1 MAPLSY
7 YGLSFNPFDKQAV
20 RERGRFLS
28 AGLKEMASRL
38 DYLKDSRGIGVFT
51 ASPGMGKSF
60 ALRCF
65 ASGLNPSLYHMEYI
79 CLSTVSV
86 MEFYRQF
93 CSVPGVEGR
102 GGKPGMFKAIQ
113 GQVYSLYEEKRQPLL
128 LAVDEA
134 QYLSTGILNDIKMLM
149 NHGYDSLN
157 CFTLVLCGEPHLN
170 RILRRPVHGALRQR
184 ITVHYNFVGLSDSEV
199 AQYISHKTTCAG
211 GAQAILDSA
220 ALCAV
225 HSHSNGNPRLIDN
238 LMTDALTLGSQ
249 MDKKT
254 IDAEAILAAVAGQN
268 LM

>member
-1 MAPLSY
+1 MTPLAY

-20 RERGRFLS
+20 REKDRFLS
-28 AGLKEMASRL
+28 ADLKEMTSRL

-60 ALRCF
+60 ALR
-65 ASGLNPSLYHMEYI
+65 I

-93 CSVPGVEGR
+93 CSVLGLEDR

-113 GQVYSLYEEKRQPLL
+113 EQVYSLYKEKRKPLL

-170 RILRRPVHGALRQR
+170 SILRRPVHEALRQR
-184 ITVHYNFVGLSDSEV
+184 ITVHYNFMGLGDSEV
-199 AQYISHKTTCAG
+199 AEYIAHKITCAG
-211 GAQAILDSA
+211 GSRAILDNA
-220 ALCAV
+220 ALSAV

-238 LMTDALTLGSQ
+238 LMTDAFTLGSQ

-254 IDAEAILAAVAGQN
+254 IDAEVILAAVAGQN